1 MFFTIFFIRKQRYEK
16 TMLFSQSEYV
26 KASDLLEAFVKVAA
40 TTVGAVVAFV
50 CYILV
55 LVALHV
61 TKVVSHLMLFVGDF
75 LDLLADE
82 LIVCIYKRADTI
94 AAPSHSNIT
103 AEEEDASITPLPEHN
118 THITEPVDASVAPEP
133 VRLLADAHA
142 QEVVAEEPAAT
153 ESSEK
158 VQPAAEAENHIEE
171 FATVDPVPVAA
182 APAPESEDIAE
193 ELPTE
198 APHAPEP
205 VQLFADTHAQGNHME
220 EPAATSP
227 VPVATVEPEVGA
239 EESQAAA
246 AAAPEPAIIE
256 EFAVAE
262 AAIEKASVTV
272 IAIED
277 PFMVEP
283 AVEEPLVTEP
293 AVALPIL
300 VSVLL
305 PPHDQENHIEEPTT
319 VDSTATESASL
330 VFSDAN
336 CEKIE
341 NAPLNHIQNH
351 IDEMEATTL
360 ASIISPSPL
369 SVEELATSES
379 VSADDAVSGPE
390 SGNMKSAVDFATA
403 VVFGPAPN
411 TYQMANYPPIR
422 EDFMKESQAMV
433 PIDLMSQR
441 IANQHLVMKVAEV
454 LKLHLNS
461 VHTIEAPKGSRPR
474 CMVMAPCRHSLS
486 EARRLS
492 VPLLKEDIESEKSS
506 MGQRV
511 EEAVLN
517 SSQPPAGKD
526 APASEKMEAART
538 SRPAAKA
545 SQNNANYCK
554 QFLFSYLERASTAR
568 EANTRKGCNGAQAQP
583 LAPLPMRL
591 SKRSGETMEDRKG
604 VNGEDSSSPRSS
616 APSSG
621 RSTPS
626 PTKKGVKGDQKK
638 PATNASSKKKQEKR
652 VLTPAE
658 KKQNAKNYYHQR
670 HKSD

>member
-1 MFFTIFFIRKQRYEK
+1 
-16 TMLFSQSEYV
+16 MLFSQSEYV
-26 KASDLLEAFVKVAA
+26 KASDLLEAFLKVAA
-40 TTVGAVVAFV
+40 TTVGAVVAFT

-61 TKVVSHLMLFVGDF
+61 TKVVSHLLLFVGDIM
-75 LDLLADE
+75 DLLADE
-82 LIVCIYKRADTI
+82 LIVCVYKKADTI

-103 AEEEDASITPLPEHN
+103 AEEEDASIAPLPEHN
-118 THITEPVDASVAPEP
+118 THITEPVDAPVAPEP
-133 VRLLADAHA
+133 
-142 QEVVAEEPAAT
+142 EVVAEEPAAT

-171 FATVDPVPVAA
+171 FVTVDPVPVAA

-205 VQLFADTHAQGNHME
+205 GNHME

-227 VPVATVEPEVGA
+227 VPVATVEPEVGV

-246 AAAPEPAIIE
+246 AVASEPAIIE

-293 AVALPIL
+293 AVTLPIL
-300 VSVLL
+300 
-305 PPHDQENHIEEPTT
+305 ENHIEEPTT

-486 EARRLS
+486 ETRRLS

-526 APASEKMEAART
+526 APASETMEAERT

-652 VLTPAE
+652 VFTPVE

>member
-1 MFFTIFFIRKQRYEK
+1 
-16 TMLFSQSEYV
+16 MLFSQSEYV

-50 CYILV
+50 FYMLV

-82 LIVCIYKRADTI
+82 LIVCIYKKADTI

-133 VRLLADAHA
+133 
-142 QEVVAEEPAAT
+142 EVVAEEPAAT

-171 FATVDPVPVAA
+171 FVTVDPVPVAA

-205 VQLFADTHAQGNHME
+205 GNHME

-227 VPVATVEPEVGA
+227 IPVATVEPVSVFYSHLQEVDA

-246 AAAPEPAIIE
+246 AAAPELAIVE

-300 VSVLL
+300 
-305 PPHDQENHIEEPTT
+305 ENHIEEPTT

-403 VVFGPAPN
+403 VVFGPAPK

-526 APASEKMEAART
+526 APASETMEAART

-545 SQNNANYCK
+545 YQNNANYCK

-568 EANTRKGCNGAQAQP
+568 EANTRKGCNGTQAQP